1 MVLSKHPADVTRDLA
16 VSEHGDRARA
26 IAARFASRG
35 ESLDDLQQVAYIGLM
50 KAADRF
56 DPTRG
61 VQFATFAT
69 VTIEGELKRHFRD
82 HRWLMRVPRPLQELY
97 LQVREATDELSGTLG
112 RNPTVEELADAVG
125 ASPTEVIEATEAGRT
140 FHLGSIDDQRP
151 SGAARPAAKAGRV
164 ESAYGE
170 LVEREAMRELVGR
183 LSARQQRVLRLR
195 FDHEMSQSQIAD
207 HLGVSQMQVS
217 RVLARSLEQLRLW
230 ATLADGD

>member
-1 MVLSKHPADVTRDLA
+1 MLSKHPADVTREMA
-16 VSEHGDRARA
+16 VAEHGDRARA
-26 IAARFASRG
+26 IAARFAARG

-69 VTIEGELKRHFRD
+69 FTIEGELKRHFRD

-97 LQVREATDELSGTLG
+97 LQVREATDELSGALG
-112 RNPTVEELADAVG
+112 RTPTVEELAEAVG
-125 ASPTEVIEATEAGRT
+125 ASPMEVIEASEAGRT

-151 SGAARPAAKAGRV
+151 SGAGRPAAKAGRV
-164 ESAYGE
+164 EAAYGE

-195 FDHEMSQSQIAD
+195 FDHEMSQTQIAD

-230 ATLADGD
+230 STLADSQ

>member
-1 MVLSKHPADVTRDLA
+1 MVLGKHPVDVTREMA
-16 VSEHGDRARA
+16 VAEHGHVARA
-26 IAARFASRG
+26 VAARFAQRG
-35 ESLDDLQQVAYIGLM
+35 ESLEDLEQVAYIGLM

-61 VQFATFAT
+61 VQFTTFARL
-69 VTIEGELKRHFRD
+69 TIEGELKRHFRD
-82 HRWLMRVPRPLQELY
+82 HRWLMRVPRPVQELY
-97 LQVREATDELSGTLG
+97 LQVRDASDQLAVELGRTPSVDELA
-112 RNPTVEELADAVG
+112 EAVG
-125 ASPTEVIEATEAGRT
+125 ATPAEVVEALDAGRT

-151 SGAARPAAKAGRV
+151 AGAARPAARAGAV

-170 LVEREAMRELVGR
+170 LVEREAMRALVNR

-195 FDHEMSQSQIAD
+195 FEHEMSQDQIAS

-230 ATLADGD
+230 ATLSESA